1 VTGVLPVAL
10 QIGPRFVELPA
21 RPRVARVLYF
31 SHNGYWLLSKR
42 LERGRFCLPWDPT
55 EGLAVRSL
63 EIAQLQLI
71 LEGRQRR
78 SSCDPPIGAHVTH

>member
-1 VTGVLPVAL
+1 
-10 QIGPRFVELPA
+10 
-21 RPRVARVLYF
+21 
-31 SHNGYWLLSKR
+31 LLSKR